1 MRRDL
6 VANVSHDLRTPVAAV
21 HGYLETLLLKEAVLA
36 PDERRRYLEV
46 ALRHSAGLSAMIM
59 ELFDLAKLDAREVDV
74 ELEPFSLCELG
85 QDVLQRFE
93 LLAAQKNVA
102 LEGVLSPTLP
112 MVAADIRLIERV
124 LVNLIDNALRHSP
137 SGGRVS
143 LICVADGAD
152 VSGQH
157 VLDQQGPGV
166 CVHPGGLA
174 AIVDHGGNPD
184 RGHDRVAVRNRPVE
198 LLPKWLIGDRF
209 ERAET
214 SSAPLRNRPYSKWS
228 NL

>member
-85 QDVLQRFE
+85 QDVLQRFD
-93 LLAAQKNVA
+93 LLAAQKNVV
-102 LEGVLSPTLP
+102 LEGLLSPTLP

-152 VSGQH
+152 VLVS
-157 VLDQQGPGV
+157 VTDTGPGIAAAELT
-166 CVHPGGLA
+166 HIFERFYRPPTTADLAEGAGLGLA
-174 AIVDHGGNPD
+174 IAKRILDLHGATLDVVSERSEGASF
-184 RGHDRVAVRNRPVE
+184 RFTLRAVV
-198 LLPKWLIGDRF
+198 K
-209 ERAET
+209 
-214 SSAPLRNRPYSKWS
+214 
-228 NL
+228 